1 MKKTPTFKSVEEE
14 VIFWETHS
22 LADYW
27 DELEDVQIEANLRP
41 EQLPL
46 QITVLKESTAV
57 CPLDHSRLLRTL
69 SDFSDWSRGRLLLIR
84 RVPVLECEEYG
95 HRFFAPATAREIEA
109 VFESDRIGHLQPDET
124 MSVPVVVLQPA
135 SA

>member
-69 SDFSDWSRGRLLLIR
+69 SDFSDWSREG
-84 RVPVLECEEYG
+84 YG